1 MSEVVTKRRPMI
13 DLDEFER
20 RLCPPRSTDQRDGDP
35 LAELL
40 RIIGDKNEQHKTDFE
55 SKNQIAA
62 RARQDTG
69 EPSEGKQPAAQVRL
83 VSGDFATIEAGLL
96 GTTQPRVAILPDAE
110 RLTADFKRPNARAPL
125 ISGDFA
131 AIEAALLGSLR
142 EQATATVSETDM
154 SNAFPSVDLGSDSRL
169 YQDNQLASRHGGGAD
184 GHIRSRRP
192 LYVMAAIAIAGMA
205 GIAVSF
211 GLNSRLSGPPEIASI
226 KADNGPDKQQTDAIS
241 SADIPAQDAA
251 ILSKPQ
257 APSPIALDN
266 GTKQPL
272 DLPQAGERTPA
283 VVSPIESQA
292 PIESESAAAPTAP
305 TPTELHSTMAPVA
318 PDTVKTNP
326 VQPDGTLPNGTL
338 PGANINGAQLPAPQS
353 PAAAKAPTV
362 KAAGRMAKPLTPA
375 TVRHPGS
382 HGQPRQIANKAKAT
396 PLSPPTTT
404 GPAPS
409 ANNPIAET
417 PTAQPSPV
425 TNGAFDFVQNAVNSL
440 SSTTTKLF
448 EWGRN

>member
-13 DLDEFER
+13 DLEEFER
-20 RLCPPRSTDQRDGDP
+20 RLCPPCSKDQKDGDP

-40 RIIGDKNEQHKTDFE
+40 RIIGEKDEQHKINFE
-55 SKNQIAA
+55 PNTQLAA
-62 RARQDTG
+62 RARQDAREPG
-69 EPSEGKQPAAQVRL
+69 ERKHPDAQVRL
-83 VSGDFATIEAGLL
+83 VGSNFAAIEAGLL
-96 GTTQPRVAILPDAE
+96 GTTQPQVAILRDAE
-110 RLTADFKRPNARAPL
+110 RLTAEYKRPNARAPL

-154 SNAFPSVDLGSDSRL
+154 SNAFPNVDLGSESRL

-184 GHIRSRRP
+184 GQIRSRRP

-211 GLNSRLSGPPEIASI
+211 GLNSWLSGPPEIGSI
-226 KADNGPDKQQTDAIS
+226 KADNGPDKQQTEAMS
-241 SADIPAQDAA
+241 SADIPTEDAA
-251 ILSKPQ
+251 ILSKPPE
-257 APSPIALDN
+257 PSPIALDN

-272 DLPQAGERTPA
+272 DLPQAEERPPA
-283 VVSPIESQA
+283 VVSPIDSQA

-305 TPTELHSTMAPVA
+305 TPTELHSTVAPVA
-318 PDTVKTNP
+318 PDTVNTNP

-353 PAAAKAPTV
+353 LAAAKAPTA

-375 TVRHPGS
+375 TARHQGS
-382 HGQPRQIANKAKAT
+382 HGQPRQIANRAKAT

-409 ANNPIAET
+409 ADPIAET

-425 TNGAFDFVQNAVNSL
+425 TNGAFGFVQNAVNSL
-440 SSTTTKLF
+440 TSTTAKLF